1 LRLPNLIDLEGQT
14 VHLECPWC
22 GLPYSLLNGI
32 YGQFYGCL
40 QFKQCGGGTGVGL
53 AQMSR
58 LRNGLGDS
66 VVDHGVESKAED
78 DINLSPLSPLSKIS
92 TVPITPSKTEC
103 LVVTPD
109 VEAHIVYFLIY
120 SFGQLNSLTHLGSC

>member
-78 DINLSPLSPLSKIS
+78 DINLSFSFKQNL
-92 TVPITPSKTEC
+92 
-103 LVVTPD
+103 
-109 VEAHIVYFLIY
+109 Y
-120 SFGQLNSLTHLGSC
+120 SAYHSIEDRVLGGYT